1 MRKYNVKL
9 QGGWNWL
16 SEVKQMI
23 YLPPLGKLPLSVIK
37 SHIQPNRCTHPTHN
51 FFSKLKPSS
60 ENSDQDPH
68 YFHQYNEFKLMM
80 FII

>member
-37 SHIQPNRCTHPTHN
+37 SHIQPNRCTHPTHII
-51 FFSKLKPSS
+51 FFT
-60 ENSDQDPH
+60 N
-68 YFHQYNEFKLMM
+68 
-80 FII
+80 